1 MMDRSDEPK
10 GERPAGLTAL
20 ALLAFLDGL
29 MRFVGGWGA
38 MGAGGAGV
46 FTLPLTYPADPGAG
60 GDVTALLAAGFVA
73 IVVGVLELA
82 FAWGAWN
89 QADWAWLLGLG
100 AAALA
105 LLLALGSIL
114 FRASS
119 PGPTLL
125 GVVVPLVIG
134 AYLLLP
140 GTRRAFGLD

>member
-1 MMDRSDEPK
+1 MERVAEPK
-10 GERPAGLTAL
+10 GERPAGVTGL

-29 MRFVGGWGA
+29 TRFVGGWGA
-38 MGAGGAGV
+38 MGAGGVGL
-46 FTLPLTYPADPGAG
+46 FFPMTYPADPGAG
-60 GDVTALLAAGFVA
+60 GGSSALLAAGFVA

-89 QADWAWLLGLG
+89 QADWGWLLGLS

-105 LLLALGSIL
+105 LLLALGSLL

-125 GVVVPLVIG
+125 GVLVPLAIG

-140 GTRRAFGLD
+140 GTRRAFGIG